1 VRKPVSKDE
10 VIAAIRECARKLGR
24 PPSLAEFERLSGIS
38 FGKLRRHFEGIG
50 DATRAAGLEPNP
62 RNLRTGTRA
71 LLTDWARVARK
82 VRRLPSRDDYRRYG
96 QHSAKSLFVRFGRW
110 ALLPV
115 HFLDFARNS
124 GIEDEWQDVL
134 GMIAHKL
141 RLARTEQDPVAG
153 EAPSAT
159 PGSAN
164 IEEAGNANVAGG
176 HATRLSFAPSHPL
189 LTGRPLAGGPLSLPG
204 LSHEPANEAGVIFLF
219 GILAHRLGFRVIS
232 LQPAF
237 PDCEAMRELQPG
249 KWQRVR
255 VEFEFE
261 SRNFKDHGHDPDL
274 CDVIVC
280 WRHNWA
286 ECPPQIDVVELSRMV
301 Q

>member
-1 VRKPVSKDE
+1 VQKPVSKDE

-24 PPSLAEFERLSGIS
+24 PPSFREFAGMTGIT
-38 FGKLRRHFEGIG
+38 FGKMRRHFPSIG
-50 DATRAAGLEPNP
+50 YATRAAGLRSEPHA
-62 RNLRTGTRA
+62 LHTETRGV
-71 LLTDWARVARK
+71 LMDWARVARK
-82 VRRLPSRDDYRRYG
+82 VRRLPSRAQYRRYG
-96 QHSAKSLFVRFGRW
+96 QHSTTSIFVRFGRW
-110 ALLPV
+110 ALLPA
-115 HFLDFARNS
+115 HFLEFARQN
-124 GIEDEWQDVL
+124 GVEEQWQDVL
-134 GMIAHKL
+134 QMIAHKH
-141 RLARTEQDPVAG
+141 RFARAQTSPGPQGMPEAG
-153 EAPSAT
+153 TDTAGSGSAT
-159 PGSAN
+159 RSSLP
-164 IEEAGNANVAGG
+164 
-176 HATRLSFAPSHPL
+176 PSHPL
-189 LTGRPLAGGPLSLPG
+189 LSGRPLAGGPLSLPG

-219 GILAHRLGFRVIS
+219 GILAHRLRFRVIS

-286 ECPPQIDVVELSRMV
+286 ECPAQLDIVELSRV
-301 Q
+301 VH